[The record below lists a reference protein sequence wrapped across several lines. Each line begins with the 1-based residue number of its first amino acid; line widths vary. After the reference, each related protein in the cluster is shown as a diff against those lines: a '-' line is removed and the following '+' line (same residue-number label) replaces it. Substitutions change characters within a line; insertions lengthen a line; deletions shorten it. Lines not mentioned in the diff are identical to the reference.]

1 MRRDGVAR
9 KPRGQKRGGFS
20 FMLLWAT
27 LMMLVMTFFIVLV
40 GMGTMKKEKTMV
52 AVASFREALLTG
64 GVGILWGG
72 KKPLSFDYLIAR
84 ERMKI
89 KKKLFSSLE
98 KALEEVKKVG
108 WGISLVERGVVLRF
122 PGEILFDLGKAELK
136 PEAKELLDKIVPVLK
151 ENYLY
156 SVWVEGHT
164 DNLPIYTEKF
174 PSNWELSA
182 ARAVNVV
189 KYLERRGLEKE
200 RLFAVGYGEYRPLL
214 PNDTP
219 EHRAFN
225 RRVEIGTNVF

>member
-1 MRRDGVAR
+1 MAR
-9 KPRGQKRGGFS
+9 KLRSQKQGGFS

-40 GMGTMKKEKTMV
+40 GMGTMKKEKAMV
-52 AVASFREALLTG
+52 AVASFREALLSG
-64 GVGILWGG
+64 GIGILWGG
-72 KKPLSFDYLIAR
+72 KKPLSFDYLIKQ

-89 KKKLFSSLE
+89 KKKLFGSIE
-98 KALEEVKKVG
+98 KALEEVKKAG
-108 WGISLVERGVVLRF
+108 WGIFMVERGVVLRF
-122 PGEILFDLGKAELK
+122 PGTTLFDSGKAELK

-182 ARAVNVV
+182 ARAINVV
-189 KYLERRGLEKE
+189 KYLEKRGLKKE
-200 RLFAVGYGEYRPLL
+200 RLSAVGYGEYRPLL

-225 RRVEIGTNVF
+225 RRVEIGINVF